1 MLWDMFITFF
11 KIGAFTFG
19 GGFAMIPIIQNE
31 IVDKR
36 KWISSEEFMDAIS
49 ISQASPGPIATNTS
63 IFIGYKLK
71 GLRGALVCMLG
82 TILPSVFIIVIIAK
96 FFYQFRDNAIVEKVF
111 LGIRPAVVA
120 LILTA
125 VYKIAYK
132 SHLGYDKMLVGLL
145 VALIIVF
152 FKVSPIYLVIAGA
165 VGYIVVNKVK
175 QIRDN
180 IDDSEL

>member
-1 MLWDMFITFF
+1 MLWDMFITFL

-36 KWISSEEFMDAIS
+36 KWISSEDFMDAIS
-49 ISQASPGPIATNTS
+49 IAQAAPGPIATNTS

-71 GLRGALVCMLG
+71 GFKGALVCLMG
-82 TILPSVFIIVIIAK
+82 TTLPSLVIIVVIAK
-96 FFYQFRDNAIVEKVF
+96 YFYQFRGNPIIEKVF

-132 SHLGYDKMLVGLL
+132 SHLGYDKMVVGLI

-152 FKVSPIYLVIAGA
+152 LKVSPIYLVIVGA
-165 VGYIVVNKVK
+165 LGYVIVNKIK
-175 QIRDN
+175 ANR
-180 IDDSEL
+180 E

>member
-1 MLWDMFITFF
+1 MLWDMFITFL

-36 KWISSEEFMDAIS
+36 KWISSEDFMDAIS
-49 ISQASPGPIATNTS
+49 IAQAAPGPIATNVS

-71 GLRGALVCMLG
+71 GFKGALVCLIG
-82 TILPSVFIIVIIAK
+82 TTLPSLVIIIVIAK
-96 FFYQFRDNAIVEKVF
+96 YFYQFRGNPIIEKIF

-125 VYKIAYK
+125 VYKISYK
-132 SHLGYDKMLVGLL
+132 SQLGYDKMVVGLL

-152 FKVSPIYLVIAGA
+152 FKVSPIYLVILGA
-165 VGYIVVNKVK
+165 LSYVIINKVK
-175 QIRDN
+175 ADR
-180 IDDSEL
+180 E

>member
-1 MLWDMFITFF
+1 MLWDMFLTFL

-19 GGFAMIPIIQNE
+19 GGFAMIPIIQSE

-49 ISQASPGPIATNTS
+49 IAQASPGPIATNTS

-71 GLRGALVCMLG
+71 GLSGALVCLLG
-82 TILPSVFIIVIIAK
+82 TTLPSVFIIVIIAK
-96 FFYQFRDNAIVEKVF
+96 YFYQYRDNAIVEKVF

-125 VYKIAYK
+125 VYKISYK
-132 SHLGYDKMLVGLL
+132 SNLGYDKIIVGIL

-152 FKVSPIYLVIAGA
+152 LKVSPIYLVIAGA
-165 VGYIVVNKVK
+165 LGYVIVNKIK
-175 QIRDN
+175 ANR
-180 IDDSEL
+180 E

>member
-1 MLWDMFITFF
+1 MLWEMFVTFL

-36 KWISSEEFMDAIS
+36 KWISNEEFMDAIS

-71 GLRGALVCMLG
+71 GLRGALVSMLG
-82 TILPSVFIIVIIAK
+82 TVLPSIFIIVIIAK
-96 FFYQFRDNAIVEKVF
+96 FFYQFRDNAIIEKVF

-125 VYKIAYK
+125 VYKIAFK
-132 SHLGYDKMLVGLL
+132 THLGYDKMVVGLV

-152 FKVSPIYLVIAGA
+152 LKISPIYLVIVGA
-165 VGYIVVNKVK
+165 LGYIVVNKVK
-175 QIRDN
+175 EILYNRD
-180 IDDSEL
+180 

>member
-1 MLWDMFITFF
+1 MLWDMFTTFL

-31 IVDKR
+31 IVDNR

-49 ISQASPGPIATNTS
+49 IAQAAPGPIATNVS

-71 GLRGALVCMLG
+71 GFRGAIVCLLG
-82 TILPSVFIIVIIAK
+82 TTLPSLVIIIVIAK
-96 FFYQFRDNAIVEKVF
+96 YFYQFRSNPIIEKIF

-132 SHLGYDKMLVGLL
+132 SHLGYDKMVVGLL

-152 FKVSPIYLVIAGA
+152 LKVSPIYLVIAGA
-165 VGYIVVNKVK
+165 VGYVIVNKIK
-175 QIRDN
+175 ANR
-180 IDDSEL
+180 EEE

>member
-1 MLWDMFITFF
+1 MLWDMFTTFL

-19 GGFAMIPIIQNE
+19 GGFAMIPIIQDE

-36 KWISSEEFMDAIS
+36 KWISSEDFIDAIS
-49 ISQASPGPIATNTS
+49 IAQAAPGPIATNTS

-71 GLRGALVCMLG
+71 GIVGALVCLIG
-82 TILPSVFIIVIIAK
+82 TTLPSLFIIVIIAK
-96 FFYQFRDNAIVEKVF
+96 YFYQFRDNAIIEKVF

-125 VYKIAYK
+125 VYKISYK
-132 SHLGYDKMLVGLL
+132 SQLGYDKMIVGLL

-152 FKVSPIYLVIAGA
+152 FKVSPIYLVILGA
-165 VGYIVVNKVK
+165 LGYVIVNKIK
-175 QIRDN
+175 TNREN
-180 IDDSEL
+180 E

>member
-1 MLWDMFITFF
+1 MLWDMFKTFL

-19 GGFAMIPIIQNE
+19 GGFAMIPIIQAE

-36 KWISSEEFMDAIS
+36 KWISNEEFMDAIS

-71 GLRGALVCMLG
+71 GVKGALVCMLG
-82 TILPSVFIIVIIAK
+82 TVLPSIFIIVIIAK
-96 FFYQFRDNAIVEKVF
+96 YFYQFRDNVIMEKIF

-125 VYKIAYK
+125 VYKIGYK
-132 SHLGYDKMLVGLL
+132 SHLGYDKMAVGLI

-152 FKVSPIYLVIAGA
+152 LKVSPIYLVILGAG
-165 VGYIVVNKVK
+165 GYIAVNKIK
-175 QIRDN
+175 EYRFN
-180 IDDSEL
+180 KDD